1 MASTSDDKKVY
12 QVNSLERAFK
22 ILRCF
27 SLHKPELSLIEI
39 CEMTQLPKP
48 TVFRL
53 LAVMEKERFVARTY
67 EGQRYRVGIRTF
79 ELSGIFMANLSLEVV
94 ARPAMEALAIGHG
107 MTCNLAILDDG
118 QVVYMAVAEKPGFMR
133 YSPII
138 GYRHFIHCSALG
150 KAMTAN
156 LPEAEVRGYLKK
168 HGMPALS
175 PFTIT
180 DPDRLVENLAQ
191 VQRQGYALD
200 DQEGAVGVC
209 CLAVPIW
216 DHTQRIVAAMS
227 LSGPSTTF
235 SPELITQISDDMKH
249 HATIISRQL
258 GWLNKPLNF

>member
-1 MASTSDDKKVY
+1 MPSTSGDKKVY
-12 QVNSLERAFK
+12 QVNSLERAFQ

-27 SLHKPELSLIEI
+27 TLAKPDLSLIEI
-39 CEMTQLPKP
+39 STMTQLPKS

-53 LAVMEKERFVARTY
+53 LAVMEKERFVARAQD
-67 EGQRYRVGIRTF
+67 GLHYRIGIRTF

-94 ARPAMEALAIGHG
+94 SRPAMETLAHTYG

-150 KAMTAN
+150 KAMTAH
-156 LPEAEVRGYLKK
+156 LPETEVRGYLKR

-180 DPDRLVENLAQ
+180 DADKLIANLTE

-200 DQEGAVGVC
+200 AQEGAAGVH

-216 DHTQRIVAAMS
+216 DHTQKIVAAMS
-227 LSGPSTTF
+227 LSGPSTVFT
-235 SPELITQISDDMKH
+235 PEVIAQISDDMRKQ
-249 HATIISRQL
+249 ASNISRQL
-258 GWLNKPLNF
+258 GWLNQPIHP